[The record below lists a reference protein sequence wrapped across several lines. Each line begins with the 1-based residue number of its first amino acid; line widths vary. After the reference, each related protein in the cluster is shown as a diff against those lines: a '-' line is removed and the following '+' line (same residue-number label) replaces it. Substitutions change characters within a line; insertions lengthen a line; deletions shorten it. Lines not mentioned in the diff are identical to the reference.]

1 VSIFSGVFMYLTEVF
16 KTAYHQLRANR
27 LRSVLTTLG
36 IVIGIGTVI
45 LIVSVLEGYRSS
57 IEADLSLLGSNTFQV
72 EKFGPRINV
81 GHTKHKPR
89 KDLTIEMANAI
100 RDNCPSVKYVGA
112 ENWRFG
118 ETVVFEGERTNP
130 NVVLA
135 GATPEFIINNGYFIG
150 EGRFLTD
157 QDVRSHAHVAI
168 IGMDIVDKIF
178 PYTNPMGKEVRIHGQ
193 KFRVI
198 GLFESR
204 GNSVFGD
211 SRDNRVAIPITVWQ
225 EIFGKNH
232 SVNITVM
239 ARGPGVFEQAQSE
252 VIGILRKI
260 RKVPPGEEN
269 DFDIF
274 FNQSLIDSFNSVAK
288 YIQLGG
294 ILIGLVSLAVG
305 GIGVMNIMLVSV
317 TERTREIGIR
327 KAVGARKVN
336 ILMQFLSEA
345 VALCILG
352 GILGFGAGIGL
363 AGLIALLV
371 HLPMAIPL
379 WAVFSAL
386 ITTTIIG
393 IVSGIYP
400 AYKAAGLHVVDSLRY
415 E

>member
-1 VSIFSGVFMYLTEVF
+1 MYLGELIN
-16 KTAYHQLRANR
+16 TAYQQLKTNR

-57 IEADLSLLGSNTFQV
+57 IEKELNVLGANTFQV
-72 EKFGPRINV
+72 EKYGPRINV
-81 GHTKHKPR
+81 GHSKRKPR
-89 KDLTIEMANAI
+89 KDLTVEMANAI
-100 RDNCPSVKYVGA
+100 REYAPSVKYVGP
-112 ENWRFG
+112 ENWEFG
-118 ETVVFEGERTNP
+118 ETVVYKGERTNP

-150 EGRFLTD
+150 EGRFLTE
-157 QDVRSHAHVAI
+157 QDVRSHSHVVI
-168 IGMDIVDKIF
+168 LGMDIVDKLF
-178 PYTNPMGKEVRIHGQ
+178 PYQDPIDEEVRIHGQ
-193 KFRVI
+193 RFKVI
-198 GLFESR
+198 GVFEAR
-204 GNSVFGD
+204 GNSAFGE

-225 EIFGKNH
+225 EIFGKTR

-239 ARGPGVFEQAQSE
+239 ANSAEEFEQAQDE
-252 VIGILRKI
+252 VIGILRKL

-274 FNQSLIDSFNSVAK
+274 YNQSLIDSFNSVAK

-327 KAVGARKVN
+327 KAVGARRVN
-336 ILMQFLSEA
+336 ILVQFLLEA
-345 VALCILG
+345 IALCILG
-352 GILGFGAGIGL
+352 GILGFGIGVGA
-363 AGLIALLV
+363 AGLISLLAK
-371 HLPMAIPL
+371 LPMAVPL
-379 WAVFSAL
+379 WAVVSSI
-386 ITTTIIG
+386 ITTTVIG
-393 IVSGIYP
+393 LFAGIYP
-400 AYKAAGLHVVDSLRY
+400 AYKAAGLNVVDSLRY